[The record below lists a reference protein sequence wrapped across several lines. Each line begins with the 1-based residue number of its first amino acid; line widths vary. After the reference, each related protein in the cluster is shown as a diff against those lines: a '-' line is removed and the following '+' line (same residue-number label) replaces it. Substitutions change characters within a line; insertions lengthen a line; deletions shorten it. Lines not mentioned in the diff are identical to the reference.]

1 MIDTIRGYIN
11 IGHSCH
17 SNFEHLIQ
25 NKVISIKDDT
35 YSISFNVSNFK
46 IRIRFNS
53 EDIPIKLFFYGSL
66 PKYYYGN
73 NLAQLDWDST
83 KKAIQKLSDE
93 LSLDLDDAIL
103 TRVDVGI
110 NLIVKNPVHEYIS
123 SLVSFPR
130 LESMRFKDSVK
141 FFSKSNYKAIT
152 FYDKLNEIR
161 GKDKSIYNSI
171 DEVYR
176 NSNILRF
183 EVCLMKSLKRKLG
196 LDRVYVKDLYR
207 DTVQSK
213 LERILFNYYDKVVKV
228 SIGVNPTYL
237 LPHHNGVYK
246 YLSYHGID
254 KLGYDRFSN
263 TVSGLQ
269 FNVKNPASKRSKM
282 KSAIKELMHNV
293 KENALDD
300 DLVAELDNKMKF
312 INELIN

>member
-1 MIDTIRGYIN
+1 MIDTIRGYKD

-17 SNFEHLIQ
+17 SNFEHLID
-25 NKVISIKDDT
+25 KKSISIKDDT
-35 YSISFNVSNFK
+35 YSITFNVSNF
-46 IRIRFNS
+46 RITLRMNKDD
-53 EDIPIKLFFYGSL
+53 EPIKLFFYGSL

-83 KKAIQKLSDE
+83 RKAIQNLSEE
-93 LSLDLDDAIL
+93 LSIDLDDAIL

-130 LESMRFKDSVK
+130 LEPMRFKDSVT
-141 FFSKSNYKAIT
+141 FLSKSNYKAIT
-152 FYDKLNEIR
+152 FYDKLKEIR
-161 GKDKSIYNSI
+161 GKDKFIYNSI

-176 NSNILRF
+176 NSNILRY
-183 EVCLMKSLKRKLG
+183 EVRLMKHLKLRLG
-196 LDRVYVKDLYR
+196 LKRVYVKDLYR
-207 DTVQSK
+207 DTIQSK

-237 LPHHNGVYK
+237 LPHHNGVFK

-269 FNVKNPASKRSKM
+269 FDVKNPSVKRSKM
-282 KSAIKELMHNV
+282 KSTIKELIHNV